1 MENGVKIE
9 SVKSQDID
17 CLRLVRMT
25 LATSRERSSRT
36 VTELDTDVVDT
47 PNLDKIREDNRTRI
61 IRPEDGSNE
70 ETTKLEINH
79 NLEIML
85 S

>member
-1 MENGVKIE
+1 MGNGVKIE
-9 SVKSQDID
+9 SVKSQDIV

>member
-1 MENGVKIE
+1 MIE
-9 SVKSQDID
+9 SVKSQDIV

-47 PNLDKIREDNRTRI
+47 PNLDKIREDNRTRT

-79 NLEIML
+79 NLEIM